1 MIVKSLDQLNQ
12 ISLNIITKINKEDC
26 ILLFGE
32 IGVGKTTLTRAL
44 INNLQNQTKEDET
57 EVLSPTFNIVYEYEV
72 GGFKIMHYDLY
83 RMKNEK
89 DLQQLGIFDQNVK
102 NIKVIE
108 WAEIIK
114 SKPDDRIEIYMSYQK
129 KQGVRQIDFRGFG
142 KWKKF
147 NAIYN

>member
-1 MIVKSLDQLNQ
+1 MIIISLDQLNK
-12 ISLNIITKINKEDC
+12 IVLKIITKTNKEDC

-32 IGVGKTTLTRAL
+32 IGVGKTTLTRLL
-44 INNLQNQTKEDET
+44 INNLQIQNKEEET
-57 EVLSPTFNIVYEYEV
+57 EVLSPTFNIIYEYEV

-129 KQGVRQIDFRGFG
+129 KEGVRKIDFKGFG

>member
-12 ISLNIITKINKEDC
+12 IALRIITKINKEDC

-32 IGVGKTTLTRAL
+32 IGVGKTTLTRLL
-44 INNLQNQTKEDET
+44 INNLQNQNKEDET

-72 GGFKIMHYDLY
+72 GRFKIMHYDLY
-83 RMKNEK
+83 RLKTKK
-89 DLQQLGIFDQNVK
+89 DIQQLGVFEQSVN

-114 SKPDDRIEIYMSYQK
+114 NKPRDRLEIYMSHEKEQNTRK
-129 KQGVRQIDFRGFG
+129 INFKGFG
-142 KWKKF
+142 KWKEF
-147 NAIYN
+147 NAV

>member
-1 MIVKSLDQLNQ
+1 MIIKSLDQLNQ
-12 ISLNIITKINKEDC
+12 ISLKIIKKICEEDC

-32 IGVGKTTLTRAL
+32 IGVGKTTLLRFL
-44 INNLQNQTKEDET
+44 INNLQNKKKINET

-72 GGFKIMHYDLY
+72 GEFKIMHYDLY
-83 RMKNEK
+83 RLKNEK
-89 DLQQLGIFDQNVK
+89 EIQQLGVFNQSTN

-114 SKPDDRIEIYMSYQK
+114 DKTVDRLEIYMFYEK
-129 KQGVRQIDFRGFG
+129 KKNSRKIKFKGFG

-147 NAIYN
+147 SEI